1 MFQFF
6 KEEIVEE
13 IIKCEDPK
21 SVESFINKEI
31 TGMKQK
37 GYINHLIMRFI
48 QKLDMKLITFKPTES
63 AKDKME
69 NIRFA
74 RQILMNKILKGVD
87 A

>member
-13 IIKCEDPK
+13 IIQCEDPK
-21 SVESFINKEI
+21 AVESFINNEI
-31 TGMKQK
+31 TDLKQK

-48 QKLDMKLITFKPTES
+48 QKLDMKLITFKNVSGER
-63 AKDKME
+63 ME
-69 NIRFA
+69 NIRLA
-74 RQILMNKILKGVD
+74 RQVLLNKMLKGVD

>member
-1 MFQFF
+1 MFQIL

-21 SVESFINKEI
+21 SVESYINNEI
-31 TGMKQK
+31 TDLKKK

-48 QKLDMKLITFKPTES
+48 QKLDMKLITFKQSVSSER
-63 AKDKME
+63 ME
-69 NIRFA
+69 NIRLA
-74 RQILMNKILKGVD
+74 RQILLNKMLKGVD

>member
-31 TGMKQK
+31 TELKQK
-37 GYINHLIMRFI
+37 GYINHLIMRFV
-48 QKLDMKLITFKPTES
+48 QKLDMKLITFKQSEA
-63 AKDKME
+63 AKEKAD

-74 RQILMNKILKGVD
+74 RQVLLHKILKGVD

>member
-13 IIKCEDPK
+13 IIKCDDPK
-21 SVESFINKEI
+21 LVESFINNEI
-31 TGMKQK
+31 TDLKQK
-37 GYINHLIMRFI
+37 GYINSLIMRCI
-48 QKLDMKLITFKPTES
+48 QKLDMKLVSFKPES

-74 RQILMNKILKGVD
+74 RQILINKMLMGVD

>member
-13 IIKCEDPK
+13 IIKCDDPK
-21 SVESFINKEI
+21 SVESFINNEI
-31 TGMKQK
+31 TGLKQK
-37 GYINHLIMRFI
+37 GYVNCLIMRFI
-48 QKLDMKLITFKPTES
+48 EKLDMKIVTFRQS
-63 AKDKME
+63 GAAKDKEE

-74 RQILMNKILKGVD
+74 HQLLLNKILKGVD

>member
-48 QKLDMKLITFKPTES
+48 QKLDMRLITFKPS
-63 AKDKME
+63 GAAKDKME

>member
-1 MFQFF
+1 MFQLV

-13 IIKCEDPK
+13 IIKCDDPK
-21 SVESFINKEI
+21 SVESCINNEI
-31 TGMKQK
+31 TDLKQK

-48 QKLDMKLITFKPTES
+48 QKLDMRLITFKPSDATM
-63 AKDKME
+63 DKIE

-74 RQILMNKILKGVD
+74 RQILLNKILKGVD